1 MRNFNAILT
10 IAYRDVMKFVRDP
23 ARLVGTLIFPLFF
36 VGVLGGSLQAN
47 LGTGVGYNLLDV
59 TFTGI
64 FAMTLFQSTSQGI
77 ISLIEDRENDFSQE
91 IFIAPISRYSIVFG
105 KIAGESLVALAQGL
119 AIVLFAVVAN
129 VSLTPA
135 RLIGLIPTAIVSCLL
150 GGAFGIMLIGNFN
163 SQRVANQILP
173 YLIFPQFFL
182 AGIFYPVRLLPW
194 YLDILSRLS
203 PLRYVVDFARSLFY
217 TGSADYGKVVLASPA
232 LNLAVITAMFLLFL
246 VVGTALFVRRERN
259 R

>member
-1 MRNFNAILT
+1 
-10 IAYRDVMKFVRDP
+10 
-23 ARLVGTLIFPLFF
+23 
-36 VGVLGGSLQAN
+36 
-47 LGTGVGYNLLDV
+47 
-59 TFTGI
+59 
-64 FAMTLFQSTSQGI
+64 MTLFQSTSQGI

-91 IFIAPISRYSIVFG
+91 IFIAPISRYTIVFG
-105 KIAGESLVALAQGL
+105 KIVGESLVALAQGI
-119 AIVLFAVVAN
+119 AIVLFAVLAS
-129 VSLTPA
+129 VSLTPE
-135 RLIGLIPTAIVSCLL
+135 RLFGLLPTAAVSCLL

-182 AGIFYPVRLLPW
+182 AGIFYPVRTLPW

-217 TGSADYGKVVLASPA
+217 TGSAEYDQIVLASPA
-232 LNLAVITAMFLLFL
+232 VNLVVSAAMFAVFL